1 MRTSRDPL
9 RDISPSHRTIS
20 SKQQACIAAHTSH
33 PAHQLHSTL
42 DHVPWIYHHS
52 PTPSRLQS
60 MRMTRR
66 TQRPVLPDQL
76 QRISASQLASR
87 SSRRRRRSSA
97 KAVVYDTTRLVR
109 PICAGASHA
118 QFFPAGPNIG
128 FLVWSEARCRLPV

>member
-9 RDISPSHRTIS
+9 RDISTSHRTIS
-20 SKQQACIAAHTSH
+20 SNNRHASQHMLYLTPCSPT
-33 PAHQLHSTL
+33 TL
-42 DHVPWIYHHS
+42 KTLEPRPLDLS